1 MLYGVRET
9 QKKRLQ
15 FKLGQEQI
23 GVQQLCLTRLNH
35 YHFPMMKTLILLF
48 IFLFSFSSI
57 SAVFKVQPGKLH
69 KKGKVVVN
77 ILPDK
82 EKYMVEMEYSVKKK
96 DLVPVPQKLLEGT
109 KVMEFPQKFRTVAGY
124 KELEKKKHM
133 DIPKADLN
141 FIKRADI
148 GDLKDAYFFEV
159 KPTNKKSK
167 IDIVY
172 HPSLPA
178 TGWLQV
184 DITFLS
190 NLPVLDGYVVKARL
204 NR

>member
-1 MLYGVRET
+1 MRFLS
-9 QKKRLQ
+9 
-15 FKLGQEQI
+15 I
-23 GVQQLCLTRLNH
+23 
-35 YHFPMMKTLILLF
+35 IF
-48 IFLFSFSSI
+48 IFLFSLTAF
-57 SAVFKVQPGKLH
+57 SAVFKVKPGKLH
-69 KKGKVVVN
+69 KNGKVVVN

-82 EKYMVEMEYSVKKK
+82 TKYLVEMKYKVKKK

-109 KVMEFPQKFRTVAGY
+109 KVMEFPKKFRTEAGY

-141 FIKRADI
+141 FIRR
-148 GDLKDAYFFEV
+148 GDVAGLKNAYFFEV

-167 IDIVY
+167 IDIIY

-178 TGWLQV
+178 TGWYEV

-190 NLPVLDGYVVKARL
+190 KLPVLDGYVLKAQL
-204 NR
+204 NQ